1 MTMTIADWCVLAAG
15 FALPFIFT
23 IYAKSSKDFDNN
35 QPRVYMDRIE
45 GSRKRS
51 YWAVQNG
58 YETFPLFVAAVLLA
72 ERAGVA
78 QATVDQLAM
87 GFVACR
93 LVYGLLYILDKASLR
108 STIWVASMG
117 CVVTLFIQAA

>member
-15 FALPFIFT
+15 LGVPFLFT
-23 IYAKSSKDFDNN
+23 IYAKSSKGFDNN

-45 GSRKRS
+45 GTRKRA

-58 YETFPLFVAAVLLA
+58 YETFPLFLAAVLLA
-72 ERAGVA
+72 ERATVTQG
-78 QATVDQLAM
+78 TVDTVAM

-93 LVYGLLYILDKASLR
+93 LVYGLLYITDKASLR
-108 STIWVASMG
+108 SAVWVASMA
-117 CVVTLFIQAA
+117 CIVTLFIRAA